1 MAGDLS
7 CSAGACVHNQGG
19 LCTANQIHV
28 GGIHAMTSAQTQC
41 GTFAEKG
48 FTNAVSH
55 IGNMNIMGE
64 IKQVFTNGTIQM
76 SPYIKCDAVKCV
88 YNGSGVCT
96 ASNVQIS
103 GINADNSE
111 ETKCSTFI
119 E

>member
-1 MAGDLS
+1 MSGALS
-7 CSAGACVHNQGG
+7 CSAEACVHNQGG

-28 GGIHAMTSAQTQC
+28 AGTNATTSSQTLC
-41 GTFAEKG
+41 DTFAEKG

-64 IKQVFTNGTIQM
+64 IKQVFSNSSIQM
-76 SPYIKCDAVKCV
+76 SPYIKCDAEKCE
-88 YNGSGVCT
+88 YNSSRVCT

-103 GINADNSE
+103 GVNADNSE
-111 ETKCSTFI
+111 GTKCSTFI